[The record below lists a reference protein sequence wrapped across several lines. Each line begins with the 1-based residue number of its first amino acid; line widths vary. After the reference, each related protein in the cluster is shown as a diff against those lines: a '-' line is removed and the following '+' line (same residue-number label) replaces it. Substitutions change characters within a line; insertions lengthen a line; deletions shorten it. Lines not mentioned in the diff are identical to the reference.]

1 MEDGASEEEQ
11 DIPYATFEG
20 AFDHVFE
27 SSLGGFN
34 TNYYWGHKM
43 TPITV
48 FLYIAMSF
56 FMCIHLL
63 NMLIAMMGE
72 SFTENH

>member
-1 MEDGASEEEQ
+1 MLDEDADDKDR

-43 TPITV
+43 SPVTV
-48 FLYIAMSF
+48 FLFITMAFM
-56 FMCIHLL
+56 MCIHLL

-72 SFTENH
+72 SFT